1 MLLLYSKP
9 THTRMYRT
17 TIANFSPLHI
27 NNDGRLHV
35 ATPSKMSL

>member
-17 TIANFSPLHI
+17 TPRKLFSS
-27 NNDGRLHV
+27 
-35 ATPSKMSL
+35 AYK